1 MAVNVLTGLLDDKL
15 IRVISLFTK
24 HPEKKFYLSEIAR
37 LSDVNTATTFR
48 ILNKIVLQDLVKA
61 TVIGKARTYQLS
73 KSEKAQSLSK
83 MLKRDDSNVLDDFCE
98 KISMFPRV
106 RLVLLD
112 SKSMNDAKLMIVGEF
127 PSKERI
133 ERVVSDIFNERR
145 FKISFVEFN
154 IQQYKD
160 MKELG
165 MIKDKKVIYRK
176 TSSSN

>member
-1 MAVNVLTGLLDDKL
+1 MVENVLAGLLDDKM
-15 IRVISLFTK
+15 IRVITLFTK
-24 HPEKKFYLSEIAR
+24 HPDKRFYLSEIAR

-73 KSEKAQSLSK
+73 KSEKAQSLSR
-83 MLKRDDSNVLDDFCE
+83 MLKKDDSDVLEDFCE
-98 KISMFPRV
+98 KISTFPRV

-112 SKSMNDAKLMIVGEF
+112 SKTSMDAKLIIVGEF

-133 ERVVSDIFNERR
+133 ERITAEMLSERK

-165 MIKDKKVIYRK
+165 MIKDKKVLYRK
-176 TSSSN
+176 TSSN